1 MVEYVMSLVMVNSA
15 TKLGGFLVVSSFLL
29 MISTSNLLPD
39 KEREEVKGEG
49 MYQKVDRIIFRVG
62 WLVLFTGVIVFIIG
76 LFG

>member
-1 MVEYVMSLVMVNSA
+1 MSLVMVNSA

-39 KEREEVKGEG
+39 KEREEAKGEG

-62 WLVLFTGVIVFIIG
+62 WLILFTGVIVFIIG